1 MRVGIGTL
9 WDVKRDSGKRRFK
22 PRVLD
27 RLKDSAVWKL
37 RLSGRK
43 SQTLKA
49 TPDPRLRILD
59 V

>member
-1 MRVGIGTL
+1 MGL

-27 RLKDSAVWKL
+27 LLKDSAVWKL

-43 SQTLKA
+43 SQTLKGA
-49 TPDPRLRILD
+49 PDPRLRILD